1 MDMESGNPEIRMQI
15 HTKASTKKIIKMDLE
30 YISGQME
37 PYIEDLLKTI
47 LNMVKV
53 WLLIRMVKL

>member
-1 MDMESGNPEIRMQI
+1 MESGNPEIRMQI

-53 WLLIRMVKL
+53 

>member
-1 MDMESGNPEIRMQI
+1 MESGNPEIRMQI
-15 HTKASTKKIIKMDLE
+15 HTKASMKKIIKMDLE

-53 WLLIRMVKL
+53 